1 MTSITETKFLRF
13 ESVNNKEFL
22 VFNRKSGVEL
32 GIIGFDNEWKK
43 FVFEP
48 VVGTKLKFDADCQ
61 KDISIFLTKCN
72 QRKIF
77 TDKKP
82 GRPKGSSGIKHGFY
96 VNKMRPCMSCSKFQD
111 ESCPYYYVVPQSES
125 MQEHMFDEF
134 GVNRC
139 VPEYKYF
146 QLLKKEFTSAYT
158 ITKAEEPLLDKMCM
172 ILIRTGRVEE
182 YLADEGLV
190 QIRNVKDEKSGR
202 VLEVPAQNLLKK
214 DAYFDDK
221 VVREWLGN
229 LKISRKERDVE
240 SGKDDLA
247 IIFTEEK
254 SVKIQGNKA
263 EVKQM
268 ISDNKEKIQEHL
280 DSTIEVNKESAK

>member
-13 ESVNNKEFL
+13 ESGNNKDFL
-22 VFNRKSGVEL
+22 VFNRKSGIEL

-43 FVFEP
+43 FVMEP
-48 VVGTKLKFDADCQ
+48 KAETKFDAECQ
-61 KDISIFLTKCN
+61 KDIGIFLTKLN

-77 TDKKP
+77 SDKKP
-82 GRPKGSSGIKHGFY
+82 GRPKGSHGIKHGFY
-96 VNKMRPCMSCSKFQD
+96 VNKMKPCMGCPKFED
-111 ESCPYYYVVPQSES
+111 ETCPYYYVIPGKEN

-134 GVNRC
+134 GTNRC
-139 VPEYKYF
+139 VPEYRYF
-146 QLLKKEFTSAYT
+146 DKLRKEFKSAYS
-158 ITKAEEPLLDKMCM
+158 ITTAEEPLLDKMCM

-202 VLEVPAQNLLKK
+202 ILEVPAQNLLKK

-221 VVREWLGN
+221 VVREWLSN
-229 LKISRKERDVE
+229 LNISRKERDVE

-254 SVKIQGNKA
+254 SVKIQGKKEDVKKMIENNK
-263 EVKQM
+263 
-268 ISDNKEKIQEHL
+268 DKIQKHL
-280 DSTIEVNKESAK
+280 NSSLPSDSENLG